1 VFDVALWQGGA
12 ESAGRGDV
20 LFQEETQ
27 RCVVSSVG
35 ATALTWSSA
44 VCFKADYS
52 DISLLMPSSFAE
64 VWLRIYT
71 KDGTFHGLIQAAYRH
86 ILKQLVSAESHGVPA
101 QTEEAQEEGFDP
113 SVLAGPAIAVVGDG
127 DGDLDLPH
135 PIKLWRPGSP
145 TLGDSPSTPRMFAR
159 NFSTGS
165 LASASGLGLGSAAA
179 GGSRLMGRA
188 SSFSENQFTAVPP
201 NFRGES
207 PSRKPKSKR
216 GRVVSDSLEGG
227 RPRKSARM
235 SEKDAD
241 AS

>member
-1 VFDVALWQGGA
+1 MSGLSSSG
-12 ESAGRGDV
+12 STV
-20 LFQEETQ
+20 LTLA
-27 RCVVSSVG
+27 SSV
-35 ATALTWSSA
+35 

-64 VWLRIYT
+64 VWLRVYT
-71 KDGTFHGLIQAAYRH
+71 KDGAFHGLIQAAYRH
-86 ILKQLVSAESHGVPA
+86 ILKQLVSSEPHGVLA
-101 QTEEAQEEGFDP
+101 QTEEAQEDGFDP
-113 SVLAGPAIAVVGDG
+113 DVLGGPTAAVGGED
-127 DGDLDLPH
+127 DLDLPS
-135 PIKLWRPGSP
+135 PIKLWRPGSAA
-145 TLGDSPSTPRMFAR
+145 LGDSPSTPRMLAPKAR

-165 LASASGLGLGSAAA
+165 LASASGLGSGSA

-207 PSRKPKSKR
+207 PTRKPKSKR
-216 GRVVSDSLEGG
+216 GRVVSDIFDGG

-235 SEKDAD
+235 SEKGAD